1 MLANGTLLGFKEHGS
16 NVQQYEDLPGLK
28 TLPDMGSTPE
38 LVENTP
44 VTATSKRYE
53 VGVGDPGSMEYT
65 FVYEGN
71 LPDSTYRKLRSHSS
85 RHTKLDF
92 QELWTDGT
100 KYQYTATPSISFS
113 RGGSGING
121 VVDLK
126 VTMALCSDITVID
139 PDETTDVTG

>member
-1 MLANGTLLGFKEHGS
+1 MLANGTLLGFKSHGKEEAY
-16 NVQQYEDLPGLK
+16 VDLPDLK
-28 TLPDMGSTPE
+28 TLPDMGSAPE

-44 VTATSKRYE
+44 VTAASKRYE

-71 LPDSTYRKLRSHSS
+71 LPGSAYRLLRDAARS
-85 RHTKLDF
+85 HTKLDF

-100 KYQYTATPSISFS
+100 KYQYTAIPAVSFS

-139 PDETTDVTG
+139 PDETDDATA